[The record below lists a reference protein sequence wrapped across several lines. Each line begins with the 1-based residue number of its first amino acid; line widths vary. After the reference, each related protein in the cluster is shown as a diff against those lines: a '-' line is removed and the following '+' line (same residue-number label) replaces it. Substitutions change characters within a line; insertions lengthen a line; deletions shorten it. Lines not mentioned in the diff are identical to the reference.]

1 MALSDYTICLKTV
14 PDHAGA
20 LFNRAAVYRKL
31 LQPQKA
37 LKDLQRAIEIDPDD
51 PNLQYAHALLT
62 REMGLFIDSS
72 RDYTRTKFKK
82 INAEREESKEEDV
95 EEEIEYGAPSDAED
109 DDDDDDGYIKD
120 EELDIF
126 GESTKSRRIER
137 TINRRGAVV
146 GDTRISSL
154 LSTQPSLRTAKEVE
168 VLARHLKD
176 IPALRK
182 IPPEGLRQLAANFE
196 FRRFKAMETIFN
208 QGDPGGS
215 FYVVL
220 KVSRSRKEAGAVC
233 V

>member
-1 MALSDYTICLKTV
+1 MALSDYTTCLETV
-14 PDHAGA
+14 PDHAGS

-31 LQPQKA
+31 LEPQKA

-62 REMGLFIDSS
+62 REMGLFIDAS
-72 RDYTRTKFKK
+72 RDYTKTKYKK
-82 INAEREESKEEDV
+82 INAEREEAEEADT
-95 EEEIEYGAPSDAED
+95 EKEIEYGAAS
-109 DDDDDDGYIKD
+109 D
-120 EELDIF
+120 EEE
-126 GESTKSRRIER
+126 ESEDEYIGDEDHNNASQNPGRRIER
-137 TINRRGAVV
+137 TIRRRGAVV

-154 LSTQPSLRTAKEVE
+154 LSTPPSLRTAKEVD
-168 VLARHLKD
+168 VLARHLRD
-176 IPALRK
+176 IPALSK

-220 KVSRSRKEAGAVC
+220 KVSIGASGAKT
-233 V
+233 